1 MVYCMLKITIK
12 VRKNVDMDAK
22 IDSSNFSNKYIN
34 SSENIAKK
42 IIKEKYS
49 LMDDF
54 HVLEKTLSSEK
65 FYIKRKIIIGLIP
78 PKISL
83 KQFNAVKLKYPLSA

>member
-1 MVYCMLKITIK
+1 
-12 VRKNVDMDAK
+12 
-22 IDSSNFSNKYIN
+22 
-34 SSENIAKK
+34 
-42 IIKEKYS
+42 
-49 LMDDF
+49 MDDF

-65 FYIKRKIIIGLIP
+65 FYIKRIIIIGLIP